1 MGYPGI
7 CNECS
12 GAVEVVSRRHGGL
25 GIIVTTLR
33 CTGCGGLA
41 VVRTETPGV
50 VSRRFRETEERRIAE
65 EVAMMRLEGERFVD
79 QLHAGVIT
87 PSMFAVDDRAA

>member
-1 MGYPGI
+1 MDHLGVCDG
-7 CNECS
+7 CTR
-12 GAVEVVSRRHGGL
+12 GVEVVSRRHGGL

-33 CTGCGGLA
+33 CTGCGRLA

-65 EVAMMRLEGERFVD
+65 ELAAMRQEGERFVD
-79 QLHAGVIT
+79 QLQAGVIT
-87 PSMFAVDDRAA
+87 PSMFAVDGRAA